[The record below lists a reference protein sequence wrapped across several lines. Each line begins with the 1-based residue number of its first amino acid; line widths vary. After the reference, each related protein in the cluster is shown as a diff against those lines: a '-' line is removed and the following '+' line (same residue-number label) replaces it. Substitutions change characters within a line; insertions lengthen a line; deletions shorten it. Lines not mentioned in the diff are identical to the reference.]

1 MREKNHSPSGN
12 HSYHSL
18 RLLKWFCPTH
28 LYEEIEG
35 DLIQKFNRDLKT
47 SRATT
52 LSGGTTERRAK
63 RRLLWNVIRF
73 FRPEIL
79 LRNKFSNHLI
89 QNSML
94 KNHFHFSLRVLS
106 RNKAFAMVSVFGLCI
121 SIAACI
127 LVAEYARFELS
138 YDTFFTKHKSIY
150 RLQHNRFVNGELLY
164 KKAMSFPEV
173 GMAMKE
179 YFPEVEQVA
188 RLFPVS
194 LNIEPAFTATLK
206 SGEKKS
212 FSEPNIYSTDSTFC
226 KIFDLDFIYGN
237 AASALHGKDEI
248 IVSRSTALRYF
259 GRLDVVGEILKGK
272 DGDVT
277 ITGVFTDLPANS
289 HLKFDLL
296 LSWFDFYEDR
306 QRFTWDGLYNFILL
320 KEGSDV
326 QRVSQRLQEFSQ
338 SYMGEYYKG
347 QPNTYSQFELQPL
360 DGIHLDSHLDGE
372 MSANG
377 NRNIVSTL
385 LIVAAFMIV
394 IAIINQVNLNTSRS
408 LARIKEVG
416 VRKTIG
422 STKTQLSMQ
431 FLMESVLLSFTA
443 AIIGLLLAW
452 LLYPW
457 FNTLFDSH
465 ISLTLIHQPIFWIAL
480 IAFVVM
486 VSVVS
491 GFYPAFILTRFKVF
505 EALKGL
511 SIGERKSHFQKM
523 LVTTQF
529 TISLVLI
536 IATYALFKQIT
547 FMQSKDLGFGIEQKL
562 VVKVLP
568 TYGEESD
575 SLFNHKMVAIKNE
588 LLTNS
593 LCKASTITSS
603 IPGRKNEW
611 RGGNRFAGVNG
622 DVVIRAN
629 LSRVDEDFLNAFDLN
644 LIAGRNYTSSLHNE
658 KSIIVN
664 EETTK
669 QLGFHSPEE
678 AIGKKV
684 VMMGDRE
691 IIGVVESFHEAGLH
705 EIVSPSMF
713 ITGAGYMKF
722 LTISLMAG
730 NIPDQISEIEKIWK
744 SHFPDKPFQ
753 YFFLDEFF
761 NRQYQAD
768 VLMGKSISLFS
779 GIAIM
784 IACLGLFSLSI
795 YTIHKKT
802 KEIGIKKI
810 LGASVATI
818 TSELCQN
825 FMISLVLSALVGIPV
840 SYYLVTWWLAQYAYR
855 IDITFVLFLIPL
867 CVLLAIGLSTII
879 FQSVKA
885 AGKNP
890 VDSLRYE

>member
-1 MREKNHSPSGN
+1 VETCASAKNSGVMKAAFPLWV
-12 HSYHSL
+12 L
-18 RLLKWFCPTH
+18 RFLKWFCPAH

-35 DLIQKFNRDLKT
+35 DLIQKFNRNVKVI
-47 SRATT
+47 
-52 LSGGTTERRAK
+52 GEKRAK
-63 RRLLWNVIRF
+63 RRLIWNTIRF
-73 FRPEIL
+73 FRLEIL
-79 LRNKFSNHLI
+79 LRNKFSNKLI

-94 KNHFHFSLRVLS
+94 KNHFQFSLRVLS
-106 RNKAFAMVSVFGLCI
+106 RNKAFALVSVFGLCV
-121 SIAACI
+121 SVAACI
-127 LVAEYARFELS
+127 LVAEYAQFELS
-138 YDTFFTKHKSIY
+138 YDKFFTNHKSIY

-173 GMAMKE
+173 GVAMKE

-194 LNIEPAFTATLK
+194 LNIEPVFTATLK

-212 FSEPNIYSTDSTFC
+212 FSEPNSYSADSTFC
-226 KIFDLDFIYGN
+226 KIFDLNFIYGN
-237 AASALHGKDEI
+237 ASSALSGLDKV
-248 IVSRSTALRYF
+248 IVSRSTAFRYF
-259 GRLDVVGEILKGK
+259 GKLDVVGEILKGK
-272 DGDVT
+272 DGDLT
-277 ITGVFTDLPANS
+277 ITGVFNDLAANS
-289 HLKFDLL
+289 HLKFDML
-296 LSWFDFYEDR
+296 LSWFRFYDDR
-306 QRFTWDGLYNFILL
+306 QRFTWDGLYNYILL
-320 KEGSDV
+320 KEGSDI
-326 QRVSQRLQEFSQ
+326 QRVSQRLPDFAQ
-338 SYMGEYYKG
+338 SYMGDYYKG

-377 NRNIVSTL
+377 NRNIVITL
-385 LIVAAFMIV
+385 LIVALFMII
-394 IAIINQVNLNTSRS
+394 IAIINQVTLNTSRS
-408 LARIKEVG
+408 LARIKEVCL
-416 VRKTIG
+416 RKIIG
-422 STKTQLSMQ
+422 STKTQLLIQ
-431 FLMESVLLSFTA
+431 FLIESLLLCFA
-443 AIIGLLLAW
+443 ATVIGLLLAW

-457 FNTLFDSH
+457 FNTLLDSN
-465 ISLTLIHQPIFWIAL
+465 ISLTLVHQPIFWAAMA
-480 IAFVVM
+480 AFVAA
-486 VSVVS
+486 VSAVS
-491 GFYPAFILTRFKVF
+491 GFYPAFMLTRFKAY

-511 SIGERKSHFQKM
+511 SIGERQSHFQKV
-523 LVTTQF
+523 LVTSQF
-529 TISLVLI
+529 AISLVLI
-536 IATYALFKQIT
+536 IATYTLLKQIT

-575 SLFNHKMVAIKNE
+575 TLFNHKMVAIKNE
-588 LLTNS
+588 LLANS
-593 LCKASTITSS
+593 LCEASTISSS

-611 RGGNRFAGVNG
+611 RGSTRLVGANSDAA
-622 DVVIRAN
+622 IRAN
-629 LSRVDEDFLNAFDLN
+629 LSRVDEDFLNAFDLK
-644 LIAGRNYTSSLHNE
+644 LAAGGNYTSSQNNE
-658 KSIIVN
+658 NSIIIN
-664 EETTK
+664 AEAAK
-669 QLGFHSPEE
+669 QLGFSSSAE

-684 VMMGDRE
+684 TMMGDRE
-691 IIGVVESFHEAGLH
+691 IIGVVKSFHEAGLH
-705 EIVSPSMF
+705 ELVSPSMF

-722 LTISLMAG
+722 LTMSLTAG
-730 NIPDQISEIEKIWK
+730 SIPDQISEVEKIWK

-810 LGASVATI
+810 LGASAAVI
-818 TSELCQN
+818 TSELCKN
-825 FMISLVLSALVGIPV
+825 FMIPLLLSALVGIPI
-840 SYYLVTWWLAQYAYR
+840 SYYLVKWWLSQYAYR

-890 VDSLRYE
+890 VDSLRYEY